1 MLPLFGIDPVLA
13 AMTGGP
19 INRPAS
25 IFGRVFAEGI
35 SISAA
40 RAASA
45 IGLADKD
52 VDIAIQD
59 GRLPIRGERK
69 SEEGRTYLY
78 QDRCHGRFEQ
88 AIPLPAAVATGGV
101 QAELK
106 DGVLSVTL
114 SKSPEAKSRKIAFK
128 VRSRRAERALAKVA
142 AALVTMT
149 LVLLAAIGTAS

>member
-1 MLPLFGIDPVLA
+1 MLPLFGIDPGLA

-25 IFGRVFAEGI
+25 IFGRGFAEGD
-35 SISAA
+35 SIRAA

-45 IGLADKD
+45 IDLADKD
-52 VDIAIQD
+52 VDITIQD

-69 SEEGRTYLY
+69 SEDGRTYLY
-78 QDRCHGRFEQ
+78 ANRCHGRFER
-88 AIPLPAAVATGGV
+88 AIPLPAAFATDGV
-101 QAELK
+101 RAERK

-114 SKSPEAKSRKIAFK
+114 TRSPEAKSRKIAFK
-128 VRSRRAERALAKVA
+128 VRPKRVERALAKVA